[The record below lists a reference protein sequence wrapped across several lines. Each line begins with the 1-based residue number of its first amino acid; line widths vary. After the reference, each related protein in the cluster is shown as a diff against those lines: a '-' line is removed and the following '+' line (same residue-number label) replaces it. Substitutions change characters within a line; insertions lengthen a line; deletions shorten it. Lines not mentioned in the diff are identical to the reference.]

1 MEQKIFTPE
10 EAERLIPRLEMIVDN
25 MIRARKN
32 ALEVNEGI
40 LRMQDQI
47 EYGGPRAVE
56 PVLLVNAHTEL
67 DFLLQ
72 IVQEGIDAIEELGGQ
87 TRDVNFGLV
96 DFPAVVEGRSV
107 LLCWKLGEKSIRY
120 YHGCQE
126 GFSGRKRLGRPAE
139 H

>member
-1 MEQKIFTPE
+1 
-10 EAERLIPRLEMIVDN
+10 V
-25 MIRARKN
+25 
-32 ALEVNEGI
+32 
-40 LRMQDQI
+40 
-47 EYGGPRAVE
+47 
-56 PVLLVNAHTEL
+56 LVNAHTEL

-72 IVQEGIDAIEELGGQ
+72 IMQEGIDAIEELGGQ

-126 GFSGRKRLGRPAE
+126 GFSGRKRLGRSAE
-139 H
+139 R